1 MISIK
6 SKEFSRKLL
15 NRQSGFS
22 ILELLIVIG
31 ILAITSGFIYPSIGQ
46 SNIKRNIEKDFQAV
60 VATIDY
66 LKTRTR
72 TVNGTSLLYCASEV
86 TGGLVMTYIVSTQRN
101 DASGPGGGAPWT
113 IHDGFIPNI
122 IEDPSAA
129 DPNFNVITGDVN
141 VTCPVAETLFNASGN
156 AGSVGGGSSLTIE
169 INFMRDDGVVD
180 YENFNAYRI
189 LLNTATAY
197 AQKFKYN
204 MSTSDWVEL
213 N

>member
-1 MISIK
+1 MISVK

-15 NRQSGFS
+15 NRQKGFS

-31 ILAITSGFIYPSIGQ
+31 ILGITSAFIYPSIGQ
-46 SNIKRNIEKDFQAV
+46 WKIKRNIERDFQAV
-60 VATIDY
+60 VSTIDY

-72 TVNGTSLLYCASEV
+72 SVNGTSILRCDDG
-86 TGGLVMTYIVSTQRN
+86 TGDMVMSYVISSQRN
-101 DASGPGGGAPWT
+101 DAGGPGGGAPWT
-113 IHDGFIPNI
+113 IHGGFVPNI

-180 YENFNAYRI
+180 YANFNAYRV

-197 AQKFKYN
+197 AQKFKFN
-204 MSTSDWVEL
+204 IATDDWVEL